1 MGAFRLAL
9 LVGWLAAQSTTATSV
24 APPAAHIGEEDAT
37 ELDRCLSAAEVQ
49 QVSTANYPGLKR
61 ACWETNQ
68 ATAPEANIRVTFSV
82 APDGTPRDITAS
94 GTEPSVAKCTE
105 LEVRAWRF
113 PAHDCGQS
121 QLVSF
126 SLHFARP

>member
-1 MGAFRLAL
+1 VFRLAL
-9 LVGWLAAQSTTATSV
+9 LVGLLAARGAPATSV
-24 APPAAHIGEEDAT
+24 APLAAQTDAGDAT
-37 ELDRCLSAAEVQ
+37 ELDRCVSAAEVQ
-49 QVSTANYPGLKR
+49 QVINANHPSLKR
-61 ACWETNQ
+61 ACWEHNPT
-68 ATAPEANIRVTFSV
+68 TAPEAKITVTFSV

-105 LEVRAWRF
+105 LELRAWRF

-121 QLVSF
+121 QPVSF